1 MPTQKNNCQIFLA
14 ENPWIEN
21 FKPKN
26 LVPRVLS
33 CHLLTHLPT
42 LISAHKIYIP
52 LLGTICTVTD
62 CYLPTT
68 WLLCFTAASRSPST
82 PLIRSSSSLLAR
94 LRPSASSCTSFTLL
108 LSVLIS
114 AVSWEILSAPKL
126 AEPGAGMSPL
136 SRLSTFSFRFA
147 SSDAEQKRNGYS
159 KRAHVCHCEFH
170 IFQSRWAEILTIK
183 VFSVTMHFSSQVNFI

>member
-1 MPTQKNNCQIFLA
+1 MKKNVTRVQPCPIAFRHSISKHICLSLYCRH
-14 ENPWIEN
+14 
-21 FKPKN
+21 

-52 LLGTICTVTD
+52 SLGTIKTCTLTD
-62 CYLPTT
+62 VYLPTT

-82 PLIRSSSSLLAR
+82 PLIRSSSLLLAR

-159 KRAHVCHCEFH
+159 KRVYHGEFH
-170 IFQSRWAEILTIK
+170 IFQSR
-183 VFSVTMHFSSQVNFI
+183 